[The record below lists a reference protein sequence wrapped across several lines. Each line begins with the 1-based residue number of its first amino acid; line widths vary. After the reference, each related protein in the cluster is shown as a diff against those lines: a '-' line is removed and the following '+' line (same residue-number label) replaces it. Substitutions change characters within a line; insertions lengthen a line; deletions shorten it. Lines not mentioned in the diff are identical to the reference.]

1 MPSHAASAP
10 TPAHLHDDQ
19 VIALLRS
26 GGHAH
31 LLGAFFGEAEY
42 RELAQLAKLAA
53 TRSNPRGTPVF
64 ILPGIMGSRL
74 AMKKGRTLDL
84 YWLHPAAIAHGH
96 LSQLALPG
104 SKALRPIGVM
114 LPGYLKM
121 KLMLEIGGFRPVLHA
136 FDWRADIERNA
147 RALVRTLES
156 SGVRKA
162 VIVAHSMGGLIAR
175 AALRYDKQRR
185 IGKLVQLG
193 APNAGSYA
201 PVLALRAVY
210 PTVRKIAALD
220 RLHSA
225 EDLAREVF
233 LTLPGLYQLLPTPQ
247 HAGELDLFDAQ
258 NWPKDLVP
266 NARLLDQARKVC
278 ARLPDADPRC
288 SVIAGIEQETVT
300 SLSME
305 DDMFVYEV
313 TRGGDGTVPLSRA
326 LWQGARTW
334 YASSENHGTLSTST
348 AVLAALI
355 DILRE
360 GATARLSTQLPAP
373 IEHTSRRITYADL
386 RRHAASKVDWD
397 TLSLESRRR
406 ILEPIFTP
414 EFVTPQSTST

>member
-121 KLMLEIGGFRPVLHA
+121 KLMLEVGGFRPVLHA

-175 AALRYDKQRR
+175 AALRYDKQKRL
-185 IGKLVQLG
+185 GKLVQLG

-233 LTLPGLYQLLPTPQ
+233 LTLPGLYQLLPTQ
-247 HAGELDLFDAQ
+247 QSAGEPDLFDAQ

-266 NARLLDQARKVC
+266 NARLLDQARAASPVLL
-278 ARLPDADPRC
+278 RPRDPGPPSGVELLLPLALELEL
-288 SVIAGIEQETVT
+288 VLVT
-300 SLSME
+300 A
-305 DDMFVYEV
+305 
-313 TRGGDGTVPLSRA
+313 PRA
-326 LWQGARTW
+326 LPRVVLLEPCAQLIPEGLLLRGERQVHAR
-334 YASSENHGTLSTST
+334 GTLLHRS
-348 AVLAALI
+348 
-355 DILRE
+355 
-360 GATARLSTQLPAP
+360 
-373 IEHTSRRITYADL
+373 SRRVV
-386 RRHAASKVDWD
+386 R
-397 TLSLESRRR
+397 SRG
-406 ILEPIFTP
+406 
-414 EFVTPQSTST
+414 

>member
-1 MPSHAASAP
+1 MPSHPAPAP

-31 LLGAFFGEAEY
+31 LLGAFFGETEY

-84 YWLHPAAIAHGH
+84 YWLHPAAIAQGH
-96 LSQLALPG
+96 LSQLALPS

-156 SGVRKA
+156 SGARKA
-162 VIVAHSMGGLIAR
+162 LIVAHSMGGLIAR
-175 AALRYDKQRR
+175 AALRYDKQKR
-185 IGKLVQLG
+185 ISRLVQLG

-225 EDLAREVF
+225 EDLARDVF
-233 LTLPGLYQLLPTPQ
+233 LTLPGLYQLLPPPQ
-247 HAGELDLFDAQ
+247 RAGELDLFDAR
-258 NWPKDLVP
+258 NWPQDLAP

-278 ARLPDADPRC
+278 ARLPDADHRC
-288 SVIAGIEQETVT
+288 SVIAGIEQETIT
-300 SLSME
+300 SLSRE
-305 DDMFVYEV
+305 ADMFVYEV

-326 LWQGARTW
+326 LWADARTW
-334 YASSENHGTLSTST
+334 YVSSENHGTLSTST
-348 AVLAALI
+348 AVLTALI

-360 GATARLSTQLPAP
+360 GATARLSTELPER
-373 IEHTSRRITYADL
+373 IEHTSRRITDADL
-386 RRHAASKVDWD
+386 RRHAARKVDWD

-414 EFVTPQSTST
+414 EFVTPQSAST